1 MGLTTVALEEV
12 RTRHRIV
19 PGSRRRSAAGIAG
32 PDMYFVV
39 LVAGLVGRR
48 TWCQQN
54 VIGIMGINIFFPEA
68 RTR

>member
-39 LVAGLVGRR
+39 LVAGLVGRH
-48 TWCQQN
+48 TWSQQN
-54 VIGIMGINIFFPEA
+54 VIENYGYEHFFKI
-68 RTR
+68 